1 MVSIP
6 DPSDSDDDPPGG
18 RIPPTTVA
26 SDSDEE
32 PLATRR
38 SRQKSQRLAS
48 TSRTPVDTNA
58 GSRRASTPRSVR
70 FADDDDDDDT
80 SPGRNTRAQKKR
92 GRAVIEDGDG
102 DGANDENG
110 SGQIRSSSRRPQRAS
125 AAAAHAAMSGRK
137 LNLRRGLRDDPDYDD
152 DDEEDGDDHT
162 LEPARWEKER
172 NKNNRSGQRSPAKP
186 RGRNVARRKS
196 SSKLPVPEYTPCFQG
211 GPGVDPRFYEYR
223 PKVKV
228 AGVNAERVSDEEEFS
243 SDMEDFVCDDDDVE
257 EDGGG
262 GGDDVEEEDGGGG
275 DGAGKTSDD
284 AIEIHDEDD
293 EDKNKNSSASASKET
308 SSSDDVDPPSPVAVH
323 PIVVAEPTSA
333 RSRRLRERKERKS
346 RGRGGG
352 AEEEGDEN
360 ESDEEAPGSPGKEK
374 GGASPAPRR
383 RVRPGH
389 NPRAILE
396 SSDEEDTPPMESPA
410 VVKSKTPTSESAER
424 GEKRTS
430 SRISVGRARKS
441 EIWKEHV
448 SELKEKMGREEAELR
463 EIERADDDAE
473 IERGDDEDDDDGV
486 DFIVFDEENVA
497 FFEDEEED
505 DEDRPGT
512 EAEPHPGEIDGVK
525 RAPGL
530 TEATFEWVH
539 CECGCVEDDGRDDMI
554 RCCNAR
560 CGVWQHS
567 GCVDHIPDSAFFCAS
582 CAEQGG
588 YGADPPPH
596 KPVRLGATRP
606 AHGDRAF
613 VGITKP
619 RNQTAWSNRMA
630 VALAG
635 DDVET
640 VDKLLKQHP
649 QPPSRGAMLSRAAVA
664 GAAECVRGL
673 IGKTPNIGVPVATKK
688 EIGRAM
694 HKALAAG
701 HRKVVEAVRSALGTK
716 LFIDTPNSNQHE
728 HWPLGPG
735 GYTLAHSAAAN
746 AKGDPGCV
754 WLALE
759 AMGEPPSPGDEL
771 DAFQAAAAASA
782 IPPPP
787 PAALHRR
794 AMKGQTKAEA
804 GGANDVDTGV
814 EVIDI
819 DDEDEEDTQPAE
831 VQAKVGDEINRFAP
845 SAATTAPLLI
855 GPAWIAH
862 GLFYSDRPAAAVS
875 DEAAVTPIMLAAGAG
890 GGWEGCVSA
899 LLWSAKS
906 RRTRENFDVAAAIS
920 LTDEESQSTAAH
932 YAAQSGAYATL
943 RLLATYHAP
952 CVKKGNYNGETP
964 LHHAAANGQEEVRV
978 YFMITPV
985 WVIVLTSCFVHSA
998 YAC

>member
-1 MVSIP
+1 
-6 DPSDSDDDPPGG
+6 
-18 RIPPTTVA
+18 
-26 SDSDEE
+26 
-32 PLATRR
+32 
-38 SRQKSQRLAS
+38 
-48 TSRTPVDTNA
+48 
-58 GSRRASTPRSVR
+58 
-70 FADDDDDDDT
+70 
-80 SPGRNTRAQKKR
+80 
-92 GRAVIEDGDG
+92 
-102 DGANDENG
+102 
-110 SGQIRSSSRRPQRAS
+110 
-125 AAAAHAAMSGRK
+125 
-137 LNLRRGLRDDPDYDD
+137 
-152 DDEEDGDDHT
+152 
-162 LEPARWEKER
+162 
-172 NKNNRSGQRSPAKP
+172 
-186 RGRNVARRKS
+186 
-196 SSKLPVPEYTPCFQG
+196 
-211 GPGVDPRFYEYR
+211 
-223 PKVKV
+223 
-228 AGVNAERVSDEEEFS
+228 
-243 SDMEDFVCDDDDVE
+243 
-257 EDGGG
+257 
-262 GGDDVEEEDGGGG
+262 
-275 DGAGKTSDD
+275 
-284 AIEIHDEDD
+284 
-293 EDKNKNSSASASKET
+293 
-308 SSSDDVDPPSPVAVH
+308 
-323 PIVVAEPTSA
+323 
-333 RSRRLRERKERKS
+333 
-346 RGRGGG
+346 
-352 AEEEGDEN
+352 
-360 ESDEEAPGSPGKEK
+360 
-374 GGASPAPRR
+374 
-383 RVRPGH
+383 
-389 NPRAILE
+389 
-396 SSDEEDTPPMESPA
+396 
-410 VVKSKTPTSESAER
+410 
-424 GEKRTS
+424 
-430 SRISVGRARKS
+430 
-441 EIWKEHV
+441 
-448 SELKEKMGREEAELR
+448 MGREEAELR

-596 KPVRLGATRP
+596 KPVRLGATRST
-606 AHGDRAF
+606 HGDRAF

-635 DDVET
+635 DDVDA
-640 VDKLLKQHP
+640 VDELRKRHP

-701 HRKVVEAVRSALGTK
+701 HRRVVEAIRSALGTK

-794 AMKGQTKAEA
+794 AMKGETKAEA
-804 GGANDVDTGV
+804 GSNDVDTGV
-814 EVIDI
+814 DVIDI

-845 SAATTAPLLI
+845 SAATTAPLLV

-862 GLFYSDRPAAAVS
+862 GLFYSERPAAAVS
-875 DEAAVTPIMLAAGAG
+875 DEVAVTPIMLAAGAG

-906 RRTRENFDVAAAIS
+906 RRTRGTFLFIFICIS
-920 LTDEESQSTAAH
+920 YFYFRTYGQSD
-932 YAAQSGAYATL
+932 
-943 RLLATYHAP
+943 
-952 CVKKGNYNGETP
+952 
-964 LHHAAANGQEEVRV
+964 
-978 YFMITPV
+978 
-985 WVIVLTSCFVHSA
+985 
-998 YAC
+998 

>member
-1 MVSIP
+1 M
-6 DPSDSDDDPPGG
+6 
-18 RIPPTTVA
+18 
-26 SDSDEE
+26 
-32 PLATRR
+32 
-38 SRQKSQRLAS
+38 
-48 TSRTPVDTNA
+48 
-58 GSRRASTPRSVR
+58 
-70 FADDDDDDDT
+70 
-80 SPGRNTRAQKKR
+80 
-92 GRAVIEDGDG
+92 
-102 DGANDENG
+102 
-110 SGQIRSSSRRPQRAS
+110 
-125 AAAAHAAMSGRK
+125 
-137 LNLRRGLRDDPDYDD
+137 
-152 DDEEDGDDHT
+152 
-162 LEPARWEKER
+162 
-172 NKNNRSGQRSPAKP
+172 
-186 RGRNVARRKS
+186 
-196 SSKLPVPEYTPCFQG
+196 
-211 GPGVDPRFYEYR
+211 
-223 PKVKV
+223 
-228 AGVNAERVSDEEEFS
+228 
-243 SDMEDFVCDDDDVE
+243 
-257 EDGGG
+257 
-262 GGDDVEEEDGGGG
+262 
-275 DGAGKTSDD
+275 
-284 AIEIHDEDD
+284 
-293 EDKNKNSSASASKET
+293 
-308 SSSDDVDPPSPVAVH
+308 
-323 PIVVAEPTSA
+323 
-333 RSRRLRERKERKS
+333 
-346 RGRGGG
+346 
-352 AEEEGDEN
+352 
-360 ESDEEAPGSPGKEK
+360 
-374 GGASPAPRR
+374 
-383 RVRPGH
+383 RPGH

-596 KPVRLGATRP
+596 KPVRLGATRST
-606 AHGDRAF
+606 HGDRAF

-635 DDVET
+635 DDVDA
-640 VDKLLKQHP
+640 VDELLKRHP

-701 HRKVVEAVRSALGTK
+701 HRRVVEAIRSALGTK

-794 AMKGQTKAEA
+794 AMKGETKAEA
-804 GGANDVDTGV
+804 GSNDVDTGV
-814 EVIDI
+814 DVIDI

-845 SAATTAPLLI
+845 SAATTAPLLV

-862 GLFYSDRPAAAVS
+862 GLFYSERPAAAVS
-875 DEAAVTPIMLAAGAG
+875 DEVAVTPIMLAAGAG

-906 RRTRENFDVAAAIS
+906 RRTRGTFLFIFICIS
-920 LTDEESQSTAAH
+920 YFYFRTYGQSD
-932 YAAQSGAYATL
+932 
-943 RLLATYHAP
+943 
-952 CVKKGNYNGETP
+952 
-964 LHHAAANGQEEVRV
+964 
-978 YFMITPV
+978 
-985 WVIVLTSCFVHSA
+985 
-998 YAC
+998 

>member
-1 MVSIP
+1 
-6 DPSDSDDDPPGG
+6 
-18 RIPPTTVA
+18 
-26 SDSDEE
+26 
-32 PLATRR
+32 
-38 SRQKSQRLAS
+38 
-48 TSRTPVDTNA
+48 
-58 GSRRASTPRSVR
+58 
-70 FADDDDDDDT
+70 
-80 SPGRNTRAQKKR
+80 
-92 GRAVIEDGDG
+92 
-102 DGANDENG
+102 
-110 SGQIRSSSRRPQRAS
+110 
-125 AAAAHAAMSGRK
+125 
-137 LNLRRGLRDDPDYDD
+137 
-152 DDEEDGDDHT
+152 
-162 LEPARWEKER
+162 
-172 NKNNRSGQRSPAKP
+172 
-186 RGRNVARRKS
+186 
-196 SSKLPVPEYTPCFQG
+196 
-211 GPGVDPRFYEYR
+211 
-223 PKVKV
+223 
-228 AGVNAERVSDEEEFS
+228 
-243 SDMEDFVCDDDDVE
+243 
-257 EDGGG
+257 
-262 GGDDVEEEDGGGG
+262 
-275 DGAGKTSDD
+275 
-284 AIEIHDEDD
+284 
-293 EDKNKNSSASASKET
+293 
-308 SSSDDVDPPSPVAVH
+308 
-323 PIVVAEPTSA
+323 
-333 RSRRLRERKERKS
+333 
-346 RGRGGG
+346 
-352 AEEEGDEN
+352 
-360 ESDEEAPGSPGKEK
+360 
-374 GGASPAPRR
+374 
-383 RVRPGH
+383 
-389 NPRAILE
+389 
-396 SSDEEDTPPMESPA
+396 
-410 VVKSKTPTSESAER
+410 
-424 GEKRTS
+424 
-430 SRISVGRARKS
+430 
-441 EIWKEHV
+441 V

-539 CECGCVEDDGRDDMI
+539 CECGCVKDDGRDDMI

-596 KPVRLGATRP
+596 KPVQLGATRST
-606 AHGDRAF
+606 HGDRAF

-619 RNQTAWSNRMA
+619 RNQTAWSNDMA
-630 VALAG
+630 KALAG
-635 DDVET
+635 DDVKT
-640 VDKLLKQHP
+640 VDELLKQHP

-804 GGANDVDTGV
+804 DSNDVDTGV
-814 EVIDI
+814 EVIDL

-831 VQAKVGDEINRFAP
+831 VQA
-845 SAATTAPLLI
+845 
-855 GPAWIAH
+855 
-862 GLFYSDRPAAAVS
+862 
-875 DEAAVTPIMLAAGAG
+875 
-890 GGWEGCVSA
+890 
-899 LLWSAKS
+899 
-906 RRTRENFDVAAAIS
+906 
-920 LTDEESQSTAAH
+920 
-932 YAAQSGAYATL
+932 
-943 RLLATYHAP
+943 
-952 CVKKGNYNGETP
+952 
-964 LHHAAANGQEEVRV
+964 
-978 YFMITPV
+978 
-985 WVIVLTSCFVHSA
+985 
-998 YAC
+998 

>member
-58 GSRRASTPRSVR
+58 GSRRGSTPRSVR
-70 FADDDDDDDT
+70 FADDDDDDDDDDDT

-110 SGQIRSSSRRPQRAS
+110 SRQIRSSSRRPQRAS

-137 LNLRRGLRDDPDYDD
+137 LNLQRGLRDDPDYDD
-152 DDEEDGDDHT
+152 DDDEDGDDHT

-172 NKNNRSGQRSPAKP
+172 NKNNRSQRSPAKP

-228 AGVNAERVSDEEEFS
+228 TGVNAERVSDEEEFS
-243 SDMEDFVCDDDDVE
+243 SDMEDFVCDDDDVEE

-284 AIEIHDEDD
+284 AIEIHDED
-293 EDKNKNSSASASKET
+293 EDKDKDKNASESASKGT

-323 PIVVAEPTSA
+323 PIVIAEPTSA

-352 AEEEGDEN
+352 AEEGDEN
-360 ESDEEAPGSPGKEK
+360 ESDEEAPDSPGKEK

-596 KPVRLGATRP
+596 KPVRLGATRST
-606 AHGDRAF
+606 HGDRAF

-635 DDVET
+635 DDVDA
-640 VDKLLKQHP
+640 VDELLKRHP

-701 HRKVVEAVRSALGTK
+701 HRRVVEAIRSALGTK

-794 AMKGQTKAEA
+794 AMKGETKAEA
-804 GGANDVDTGV
+804 GSNDVDTGV
-814 EVIDI
+814 DVIDI

-845 SAATTAPLLI
+845 SAATTAPLLV

-862 GLFYSDRPAAAVS
+862 GLFYSERPAAAVS
-875 DEAAVTPIMLAAGAG
+875 DEVAVTPIMLAAGAG

-906 RRTRENFDVAAAIS
+906 RRTRGTFLFIFICIS
-920 LTDEESQSTAAH
+920 YFYFRTYGQSD
-932 YAAQSGAYATL
+932 
-943 RLLATYHAP
+943 
-952 CVKKGNYNGETP
+952 
-964 LHHAAANGQEEVRV
+964 
-978 YFMITPV
+978 
-985 WVIVLTSCFVHSA
+985 
-998 YAC
+998 

>member
-6 DPSDSDDDPPGG
+6 DPSDSDDDPQGG

-58 GSRRASTPRSVR
+58 GSRRGSTPRSVR
-70 FADDDDDDDT
+70 FADDDDDDDDDDDT

-110 SGQIRSSSRRPQRAS
+110 SRQIRSSSRRPQRAS

-137 LNLRRGLRDDPDYDD
+137 LNLQRGLRDDPDYDD

-172 NKNNRSGQRSPAKP
+172 NKNNRSQRSPAKP

-257 EDGGG
+257 EEDGGG

-284 AIEIHDEDD
+284 AIEIHDED
-293 EDKNKNSSASASKET
+293 EDKDKDKNASESASKGT

-323 PIVVAEPTSA
+323 PIVIAEPTSA

-352 AEEEGDEN
+352 AEEGDEN
-360 ESDEEAPGSPGKEK
+360 ESDEEAPDSPGKEK

-596 KPVRLGATRP
+596 KPVRLGATRST
-606 AHGDRAF
+606 HGDRAF

-635 DDVET
+635 DDVDA
-640 VDKLLKQHP
+640 VDELLKRHP

-701 HRKVVEAVRSALGTK
+701 HRRVVEAIRSALGTK

-794 AMKGQTKAEA
+794 AMKGETKAEA
-804 GGANDVDTGV
+804 GSNDVDTGV
-814 EVIDI
+814 DVIDI

-845 SAATTAPLLI
+845 SAATTAPLLV

-862 GLFYSDRPAAAVS
+862 GLFYSERPAAAVS
-875 DEAAVTPIMLAAGAG
+875 DEVAVTPIMLAAGAG

-906 RRTRENFDVAAAIS
+906 RRTRGTFLFIFICIS
-920 LTDEESQSTAAH
+920 YFYFRTYGQSD
-932 YAAQSGAYATL
+932 
-943 RLLATYHAP
+943 
-952 CVKKGNYNGETP
+952 
-964 LHHAAANGQEEVRV
+964 
-978 YFMITPV
+978 
-985 WVIVLTSCFVHSA
+985 
-998 YAC
+998 